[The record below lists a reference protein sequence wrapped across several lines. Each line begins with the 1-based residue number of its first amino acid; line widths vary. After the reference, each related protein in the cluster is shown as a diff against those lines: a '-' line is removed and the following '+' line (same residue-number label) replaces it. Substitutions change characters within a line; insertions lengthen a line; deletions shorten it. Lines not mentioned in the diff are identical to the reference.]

1 MRYSERPLAIV
12 DLETTGLDASIH
24 EILDMAV
31 LIVDQKTLKITDRYS
46 SRIKPRHIKR
56 AARRALEVVGYSPR
70 LWQTA
75 VGLETALHIINEK
88 AKGAILCS
96 TNIYLA
102 RSFLDAAFKRCGVED
117 STSYHHLDLMSV
129 AWTRSSEWKLPR
141 LTLDALCAYHGIA
154 SQPLP
159 RRAREGARTQL
170 AILQALRA

>member
-117 STSYHHLDLMSV
+117 STSYHH
-129 AWTRSSEWKLPR
+129 PR